1 MILLMVQKS
10 RNPLLIMGIVFKP
23 LVNDRIKHLQS
34 AKHQPFFNQTF
45 FWHTNQTRMADGL
58 FLADGMSRDVTGRST
73 EEWCLL
79 LSWLFRLCGVESKLG
94 RSKSDR
100 LKTCKNRR
108 DENQAQCFAAVC
120 WLACDMNLGLFDCVY
135 IYIHT
140 LYRDMYQSKG
150 KQLLPSRWS
159 YSSKL
164 MFSTCF
170 GSCYPEELERA
181 YTSLTTCLK
190 RMGAKKPRALVSR
203 VQWFCPN
210 GLIVQNW
217 CTLGA
222 PNPLVTRCET
232 APKSHIKAAATCHLP
247 SLEAATAAGT
257 PLSRPRFLQETWE
270 REGRCWQK
278 MLRGIPATPT
288 TKRHE
293 KNGNKTAS

>member
-1 MILLMVQKS
+1 MVQKS

-23 LVNDRIKHLQS
+23 LVNDWIKHLQS

-135 IYIHT
+135 IYIYIHFIEICT
-140 LYRDMYQSKG
+140 KVRENNFWCRFFSQWFFC
-150 KQLLPSRWS
+150 LPSRWS

-170 GSCYPEELERA
+170 GSCYP
-181 YTSLTTCLK
+181 
-190 RMGAKKPRALVSR
+190 
-203 VQWFCPN
+203 
-210 GLIVQNW
+210 
-217 CTLGA
+217 
-222 PNPLVTRCET
+222 
-232 APKSHIKAAATCHLP
+232 
-247 SLEAATAAGT
+247 
-257 PLSRPRFLQETWE
+257 
-270 REGRCWQK
+270 
-278 MLRGIPATPT
+278 
-288 TKRHE
+288 
-293 KNGNKTAS
+293 